1 MSTYKRRIV
10 YLSDE
15 EWSTLLAESKARKQT
30 ASSLIRDWLRDA
42 WTTNPPER
50 GSLGPIAP
58 ISTTSQA
65 QRDELLRKINRGRSV

>member
-42 WTTNPPER
+42 WTTDPPKR
-50 GSLGPIAP
+50 GSLSP
-58 ISTTSQA
+58 ISTSQA